1 MISPMSMDIKMNI
14 NMYALIPGTQMVL
27 EDMKKFRS
35 RKGDIMIDYTNLSVC
50 SMKKDRGNKKNKEK
64 RVTQR

>member
-1 MISPMSMDIKMNI
+1 MSMGIKKNI
-14 NMYALIPGTQMVL
+14 NMYTLIPGTRMVL
-27 EDMKKFRS
+27 EDMKKLRS
-35 RKGDIMIDYTNLSVC
+35 RKVDLMTDYTNLSVC